1 MTAKLEC
8 VHIYSREG
16 PNQPAGQ
23 GGSQWHSSRIIVET
37 GPSDRGWHAH
47 APRKNKE
54 KRRRRLRCA
63 KPSVRP
69 PTPRRMRRKRPGR
82 VEGYWF
88 AEHRHF
94 PGRDVSAIASG
105 IVRVADLHARRT
117 VRAQPLARRR
127 QTFNSDAWVDV
138 AAVITYIAARNQ
150 FSVCLATLPVYGAQ
164 PASPKL
170 D

>member
-37 GPSDRGWHAH
+37 GTSDRGQHAH

-63 KPSVRP
+63 KPSARQQK
-69 PTPRRMRRKRPGR
+69 PRRMRSKRPASL
-82 VEGYWF
+82 EGYWF
-88 AEHRHF
+88 RETPPSLR
-94 PGRDVSAIASG
+94 
-105 IVRVADLHARRT
+105 RVAGL
-117 VRAQPLARRR
+117 RAL
-127 QTFNSDAWVDV
+127 DAW
-138 AAVITYIAARNQ
+138 I
-150 FSVCLATLPVYGAQ
+150 
-164 PASPKL
+164 
-170 D
+170 